1 MKTVSRKK
9 FITVICVVIAF
20 CIALLAIAG
29 VFVFK
34 LYNRFGKLIEIDH
47 LVRNEYYG
55 EIDDEDLL
63 DAICDGYLDG
73 IGDKYSYYK
82 DKEETAVTK
91 LDTQG
96 KTIGI
101 GVYIVKNPEN
111 ENIVI
116 TKVMDNSPASKA
128 GLKRF
133 DEIVAVGNK
142 KVEKYADA
150 IALLKGNAGDE
161 IKLTVIRDG
170 KSLDLK
176 LVCKEFTT
184 QNVYY
189 RTVNDNIGYIEIV
202 SFDEVTAKQ
211 FKIAV
216 ESLIAK
222 KVKGLVF
229 DLKGNL
235 GGTFDAMREM
245 LDLLVGEGDLLTIE
259 YANGVTKKACHSDE
273 NEIDL
278 PMVVL
283 VDSSS
288 ASAAELFAATLRDY
302 NKAVLIGEKT
312 YGKCVMQRSYALN
325 DGTSIRFTIAKCLT
339 KSGYDFNG
347 KGLEPD
353 VKIELNEQQ
362 KKYYFRMQDNENPH
376 IQAAVDWINKQ

>member
-1 MKTVSRKK
+1 METVSRKK
-9 FITVICVVIAF
+9 FITVICIVVAF
-20 CIALLAIAG
+20 CIAALAVAG

-34 LYNRFGKLIEIDH
+34 LYSKFGKLVTIDRI
-47 LVRNEYYG
+47 VRNEYYG
-55 EIDDEDLL
+55 DIDDDALL

-82 DKEETAVTK
+82 DKEKTAVTK
-91 LDTQG
+91 LDSQG
-96 KTIGI
+96 KSIGI

-116 TKVMDNSPASKA
+116 TNVMDNSPASKA

-133 DEIVAVGNK
+133 DEIVAIGNK
-142 KVEKYADA
+142 KVEKYSDA
-150 IALLKGNAGDE
+150 FVLLKGKAGDE
-161 IKLTVIRDG
+161 IKLTALRDG
-170 KSLDLK
+170 KRLDFK

-184 QNVYY
+184 QNVYC
-189 RTVNDNIGYIEIV
+189 RTVGDIGYIEIV

-216 ESLIAK
+216 ESLVAK
-222 KVKGLVF
+222 NVKGLIF

-245 LDLLVGEGDLLTIE
+245 LDLLVGKGDLLTIE
-259 YANGVTKKACHSDE
+259 YANGVTQKACHSDE

-278 PMVVL
+278 PMAVL

-288 ASAAELFAATLRDY
+288 ASASELFAATLRDY
-302 NKAVLIGEKT
+302 DKAVLIGEKT
-312 YGKCVMQRSYALN
+312 YGKSVMQRTYALS

-353 VKIELNEQQ
+353 IKIELNEQQ
-362 KKYYFRMQDNENPH
+362 KKYYYKMQDNENPY